1 MSPLIRLLASFIAL
15 MMAMG
20 IGRFAL
26 TPQMPHLLSEGQIDL
41 TGAGL
46 IAAAN
51 YLGYFVGAVDSIFAR
66 SHHPVRAR
74 LYGGLWL
81 CVLLTL
87 ASYWA
92 HGFWPHLLLRFGTG
106 VASAWALVMITS
118 LSQPLA
124 IAAGRPRLGSLV
136 FAGPGLGILLTGLLA
151 LGSNLL
157 GQSSATLWLVY
168 GGVALLMLLAILP
181 FLPRPSLTD
190 APISGADSNASIAP
204 LGWIY
209 FLFGLGY
216 IIPATF
222 LSQMASAQFKGA
234 WQADLF
240 WPCFGLAAALGVVVA
255 SLRRKAPNTTRRW
268 LMTTLWLQAA
278 GVFACLLGNGWG
290 LALGVLL
297 CGGPFLACMQLVMAR
312 LREVAPHG
320 YQRNTGVLTACFA
333 IGQLSGP
340 LLASVSN
347 HLSDGLQP
355 ALVIAGCGLLLA
367 GAVLLRPA
375 TTVSQQSP
383 ALARE
388 LVRVERAPERRA
400 RCRGKGGASAQPLQ
414 ELFAPTEEQ
423 TALNLVQYD
432 PRESQSGPACR
443 AHQWPS

>member
-1 MSPLIRLLASFIAL
+1 MSPLIRLLASFVAL

-66 SHHPVRAR
+66 SHHHVRGR

-124 IAAGRPRLGSLV
+124 IAAGRPRLGALV

-151 LGSNLL
+151 LGANLL
-157 GQSSATLWLVY
+157 GQNSATLWLVY
-168 GGVALLMLLAILP
+168 GVVALVMLLAILP
-181 FLPRPSLTD
+181 FLPKPSAAASPVAGHSD
-190 APISGADSNASIAP
+190 VGSNGSIAH
-204 LGWIY
+204 LCWIY
-209 FLFGLGY
+209 VLYGLGY

-240 WPCFGLAAALGVVVA
+240 WPCFGLAAAIGVGVA
-255 SLRRKAPNTTRRW
+255 TLRRKDPDTTRRW

-312 LREVAPHG
+312 LRDVAPHG
-320 YQRNTGVLTACFA
+320 YQRSTGLLTASFA

-340 LLASVSN
+340 LLASVSS
-347 HLSDGLQP
+347 HLSGGLQP
-355 ALVIAGCGLLLA
+355 ALVAAGAGLLVA
-367 GAVLLRPA
+367 GSVL
-375 TTVSQQSP
+375 VSRQP
-383 ALARE
+383 
-388 LVRVERAPERRA
+388 
-400 RCRGKGGASAQPLQ
+400 SAQAH
-414 ELFAPTEEQ
+414 APVRAVPAPGK
-423 TALNLVQYD
+423 TAH
-432 PRESQSGPACR
+432 PGSTR
-443 AHQWPS
+443 

>member
-66 SHHPVRAR
+66 SHHHVRGR

-124 IAAGRPRLGSLV
+124 IAAGRPRLGALV

-157 GQSSATLWLVY
+157 GQDSSTLWLVY
-168 GGVALLMLLAILP
+168 GVVALVMLLAILP
-181 FLPRPSLTD
+181 FLPKPSAAG
-190 APISGADSNASIAP
+190 APIASHTDVVKNGNITH
-204 LGWIY
+204 LCWIY
-209 FLFGLGY
+209 VLYGLGY

-240 WPCFGLAAALGVVVA
+240 WPCFGLAAAIGVVVA
-255 SLRRKAPNTTRRW
+255 SLRSKDPHTTRRW

-320 YQRNTGVLTACFA
+320 YQRSTGLLTASFA
-333 IGQLSGP
+333 IGQLCGP
-340 LLASVSN
+340 LLASASS
-347 HLSDGLQP
+347 HASGGLQP
-355 ALVIAGCGLLLA
+355 ALIIAGAGLVVA
-367 GAVLLRPA
+367 GTVLVSWRPA
-375 TTVSQQSP
+375 TS
-383 ALARE
+383 A
-388 LVRVERAPERRA
+388 RAPAPGEPIP
-400 RCRGKGGASAQPLQ
+400 GK
-414 ELFAPTEEQ
+414 
-423 TALNLVQYD
+423 TAL
-432 PRESQSGPACR
+432 PGSSR
-443 AHQWPS
+443 

>member
-1 MSPLIRLLASFIAL
+1 MSPLIRLLASSIAL

-26 TPQMPHLLSEGQIDL
+26 TPQMPHMLSEGQIDL
-41 TGAGL
+41 TDAGL

-51 YLGYFVGAVDSIFAR
+51 YLGYFVGSVDSIFAR
-66 SHHPVRAR
+66 GHRHVRGR

-81 CVLLTL
+81 CVLLTF
-87 ASYWA
+87 ASSWA

-124 IAAGRPRLGSLV
+124 LTAGRPRLGALV

-157 GQSSATLWLVY
+157 GQNSATLWLIY
-168 GGVALLMLLAILP
+168 GAVALLMLLAILP
-181 FLPRPSLTD
+181 FLPQPCASAPGAGHSD
-190 APISGADSNASIAP
+190 AGSNGSITH
-204 LGWIY
+204 LCWIY
-209 FLFGLGY
+209 VLFGLGY

-240 WPCFGLAAALGVVVA
+240 WPCFGLLAAIGVGVA
-255 SLRRKAPNTTRRW
+255 TLRRKDPDATRRW

-278 GVFACLLGNGWG
+278 GVFTCLLGNGWG

-312 LREVAPHG
+312 LRDVAPHG
-320 YQRNTGVLTACFA
+320 YQRSTGLLTASFA

-340 LLASVSN
+340 LLASASS
-347 HLSDGLQP
+347 HLSGGLQP
-355 ALVIAGCGLLLA
+355 ALVIAGTGLFLA
-367 GAVLLRPA
+367 GGIL
-375 TTVSQQSP
+375 VSQQP
-383 ALARE
+383 KALACAP
-388 LVRVERAPERRA
+388 VRAVTAPV
-400 RCRGKGGASAQPLQ
+400 K
-414 ELFAPTEEQ
+414 
-423 TALNLVQYD
+423 TAL
-432 PRESQSGPACR
+432 PGSSR
-443 AHQWPS
+443 

>member
-1 MSPLIRLLASFIAL
+1 MSPLIRLLASFVAL

-66 SHHPVRAR
+66 SHQHVRGR

-92 HGFWPHLLLRFGTG
+92 NGFWPHLLLRFGTG

-124 IAAGRPRLGSLV
+124 IAAGRPRLGALV
-136 FAGPGLGILLTGLLA
+136 FAGPGLGIVLTGLLA
-151 LGSNLL
+151 LVSNLL
-157 GQSSATLWLVY
+157 GQSSAALWLIY
-168 GGVALLMLLAILP
+168 GTVALVMLLAILP
-181 FLPRPSLTD
+181 FLPKPTLTVTQPTS
-190 APISGADSNASIAP
+190 AGSNGSIAH
-204 LGWIY
+204 LCCIY
-209 FLFGLGY
+209 FLYGLGY

-222 LSQMASAQFKGA
+222 LSQMASAQFHGA

-240 WPCFGLAAALGVVVA
+240 WPCFGLAAALGVGVA
-255 SLRRKAPNTTRRW
+255 SLRRKHPNTTRRW
-268 LMTTLWLQAA
+268 LMATLWLQAA
-278 GVFACLLGNGWG
+278 GVFACLFGNGWG

-297 CGGPFLACMQLVMAR
+297 CGAPFLACMQLVMAR

-320 YQRNTGVLTACFA
+320 YQRSTGLLTASFA
-333 IGQLSGP
+333 VGQLSGP
-340 LLASVSN
+340 LLASVSS
-347 HLSDGLQP
+347 HLSGGLQP
-355 ALVIAGCGLLLA
+355 ALVVAGTGLLLA
-367 GAVLLRPA
+367 GSVLINHPLPPRPICTQMA
-375 TTVSQQSP
+375 NS
-383 ALARE
+383 AAN
-388 LVRVERAPERRA
+388 
-400 RCRGKGGASAQPLQ
+400 GG
-414 ELFAPTEEQ
+414 
-423 TALNLVQYD
+423 
-432 PRESQSGPACR
+432 
-443 AHQWPS
+443 

>member
-1 MSPLIRLLASFIAL
+1 MSPLIRLLASFVAL

-66 SHHPVRAR
+66 SHHHVRGR

-81 CVLLTL
+81 CVLLTF

-124 IAAGRPRLGSLV
+124 IAAGRPRLGALV
-136 FAGPGLGILLTGLLA
+136 FAGPGLGIFLTGLLA

-157 GQSSATLWLVY
+157 GQNSATLWLVY
-168 GGVALLMLLAILP
+168 GVVALVMLLAILP
-181 FLPRPSLTD
+181 FLPKPATGTPVASHTQ
-190 APISGADSNASIAP
+190 AGSNGSIAH
-204 LGWIY
+204 LCWIY
-209 FLFGLGY
+209 VLYGLGY

-240 WPCFGLAAALGVVVA
+240 WPCFGLAAAIGVVVA
-255 SLRRKAPNTTRRW
+255 SLRRKDPDTTRRW
-268 LMTTLWLQAA
+268 LMTTLWLQAT

-297 CGGPFLACMQLVMAR
+297 CGAPFLACMQLVMAR
-312 LREVAPHG
+312 LRDVAPHG
-320 YQRNTGVLTACFA
+320 YQRNTGLLTASFA

-340 LLASVSN
+340 LLASVSS
-347 HLSDGLQP
+347 HLSGGLQP
-355 ALVIAGCGLLLA
+355 ALVIAGAGLLLA
-367 GAVLLRPA
+367 GGILLSPQPA
-375 TTVSQQSP
+375 G
-383 ALARE
+383 LARE
-388 LVRVERAPERRA
+388 AARV
-400 RCRGKGGASAQPLQ
+400 
-414 ELFAPTEEQ
+414 APTPGK
-423 TALNLVQYD
+423 TAH
-432 PRESQSGPACR
+432 PGSTR
-443 AHQWPS
+443 

>member
-1 MSPLIRLLASFIAL
+1 MSPQIRLLASFIAL

-26 TPQMPHLLSEGQIDL
+26 TPQMPHLLSEGQVDL
-41 TGAGL
+41 ADAGL

-51 YLGYFVGAVDSIFAR
+51 YLGYCVGAVDSIFAR
-66 SHHPVRAR
+66 SHHHVRGR

-124 IAAGRPRLGSLV
+124 IAAGRPRLGALV
-136 FAGPGLGILLTGLLA
+136 FAGPGLGIALTGLLA

-157 GQSSATLWLVY
+157 GQGSAMLWLVY
-168 GGVALLMLLAILP
+168 GIVALVMLLAILP
-181 FLPRPSLTD
+181 FLPKPTLT
-190 APISGADSNASIAP
+190 AHAETRASNNGSIAH
-204 LGWIY
+204 LCWIY

-222 LSQMASAQFKGA
+222 LSQMANAQFNGA

-240 WPCFGLAAALGVVVA
+240 WPCFGLAAAVGVVVA
-255 SLRRKAPNTTRRW
+255 SLRRKSPDTTRRW
-268 LMTTLWLQAA
+268 LMVTLWLQAA
-278 GVFACLLGNGWG
+278 GVFACLLGNSWG

-297 CGGPFLACMQLVMAR
+297 CGAPFLACMQLVMAR
-312 LREVAPHG
+312 LREVAPNG
-320 YQRNTGVLTACFA
+320 YQRSTGLLTASFA

-340 LLASVSN
+340 LLASMSS
-347 HLSDGLQP
+347 HLSGGLHP
-355 ALVIAGCGLLLA
+355 ALIVAGAGLLVA
-367 GAVLLRPA
+367 GSVLINRQLPMHTPCTQVA
-375 TTVSQQSP
+375 DGAAQ
-383 ALARE
+383 
-388 LVRVERAPERRA
+388 
-400 RCRGKGGASAQPLQ
+400 GG
-414 ELFAPTEEQ
+414 
-423 TALNLVQYD
+423 
-432 PRESQSGPACR
+432 
-443 AHQWPS
+443 

>member
-1 MSPLIRLLASFIAL
+1 MSPLNRLLASFIAL

-26 TPQMPHLLSEGQIDL
+26 TPQLPHLLSEGQIDL

-66 SHHPVRAR
+66 SHHHVRGR

-92 HGFWPHLLLRFGTG
+92 NGFWPHLLLRFGTG

-124 IAAGRPRLGSLV
+124 IAAGRPRLGALV

-151 LGSNLL
+151 LGSNML
-157 GQSSATLWLVY
+157 GQNSATLWLVY
-168 GGVALLMLLAILP
+168 GVVALVMLLAILP
-181 FLPRPSLTD
+181 FLPQPSLAHAPAAD
-190 APISGADSNASIAP
+190 AGSNESIAH

-209 FLFGLGY
+209 FLYGLGY

-240 WPCFGLAAALGVVVA
+240 WPCFGLAAAAGVVVA
-255 SLRRKAPNTTRRW
+255 SLRRKNPQTTRRW

-297 CGGPFLACMQLVMAR
+297 CGAPFLACMQLVMAR
-312 LREVAPHG
+312 LRDVAPHG
-320 YQRNTGVLTACFA
+320 YQRSTGLLTASFA
-333 IGQLSGP
+333 IGQLCGP
-340 LLASVSN
+340 LLASMSS
-347 HLSDGLQP
+347 HISGGLQP
-355 ALVIAGCGLLLA
+355 ALIIAGCGLVLA
-367 GAVLLRPA
+367 GAVLVNRQPA
-375 TTVSQQSP
+375 ARAGEP
-383 ALARE
+383 ARA
-388 LVRVERAPERRA
+388 ERAP
-400 RCRGKGGASAQPLQ
+400 GK
-414 ELFAPTEEQ
+414 
-423 TALNLVQYD
+423 TAL
-432 PRESQSGPACR
+432 PGSSR
-443 AHQWPS
+443 

>member
-1 MSPLIRLLASFIAL
+1 MSPQIRLLASLIAL

-26 TPQMPHLLSEGQIDL
+26 TPQMPHLLSEGQVDL
-41 TGAGL
+41 ADAGL

-51 YLGYFVGAVDSIFAR
+51 YLGYCVGAVDSIFAR
-66 SHHPVRAR
+66 SHHHVRGR

-124 IAAGRPRLGSLV
+124 IAAGRPRLGALV
-136 FAGPGLGILLTGLLA
+136 FAGPGLGIALTGLLA

-157 GQSSATLWLVY
+157 GQGSAMLWLVY
-168 GGVALLMLLAILP
+168 GIVALVMLLAILP
-181 FLPRPSLTD
+181 FLPKPTLT
-190 APISGADSNASIAP
+190 AHAETRASNNGSIAH
-204 LGWIY
+204 LCWIY

-222 LSQMASAQFKGA
+222 LSQMANAQFNGA

-240 WPCFGLAAALGVVVA
+240 WPCFGLAAAVGVVVA
-255 SLRRKAPNTTRRW
+255 SLRRKSPDTTRRW
-268 LMTTLWLQAA
+268 LMVTLWLQAA
-278 GVFACLLGNGWG
+278 GVFACLLGNSWG

-297 CGGPFLACMQLVMAR
+297 CGAPFLACMQLVMAR
-312 LREVAPHG
+312 LREVAPNG
-320 YQRNTGVLTACFA
+320 YQRSTGLLTASFA

-340 LLASVSN
+340 LLASMSS
-347 HLSDGLQP
+347 HLSGGLHP
-355 ALVIAGCGLLLA
+355 ALIVAGAGLLVA
-367 GAVLLRPA
+367 GSVLINRQLPMHTPCTQVA
-375 TTVSQQSP
+375 DGAAQ
-383 ALARE
+383 
-388 LVRVERAPERRA
+388 
-400 RCRGKGGASAQPLQ
+400 GG
-414 ELFAPTEEQ
+414 
-423 TALNLVQYD
+423 
-432 PRESQSGPACR
+432 
-443 AHQWPS
+443 